1 MNSRLDS
8 TNSNDSVHFKD
19 EQLNNELSNNNKE
32 NSNIDSSTSS
42 GIISQQNLVAA
53 SEQPV
58 SRLGPRPVCFTNK
71 TSELMFVATAVLS
84 QILNIS
90 GTSQT
95 LTLFRILSTDLNT
108 SANMESWLMA
118 SFSLVTGSL
127 ILISGQLGDI
137 YGLKKVLICGYI
149 FAFIWSLIL
158 GFTKYTH
165 QATFFIVSRAFQG
178 LGVSC
183 ILPNVMGIVGTIY
196 EAGSHRK
203 NLVFALIGAGAP
215 VGAVFGVWWASLI
228 VHFDKHAWSWCFWAY
243 AILLFL
249 TLVLNILFCPNS
261 IPKNSKNIKMDWIG
275 ALLAVVGLVL
285 FNFSWNQG
293 AIVGFQTAY
302 VIALLVISSVAIVLF
317 FIYEKN
323 YALYPLV
330 PPSVFMNPNV
340 VSILATLVFGWGS
353 FGCFLFYLFQT
364 RLYLQNMDPL
374 LAGTEFIPFAVF
386 GIIAAL
392 TVALTIKKLTAQ
404 VLLVFSS
411 IAFCAGSVMLAILPL
426 HQIYWKL
433 SFFTTII
440 LSFGMDLSFPAA
452 SIVLSDNLPKAN
464 QGMAGSLISTM
475 MNYAM
480 SLFLGVAGVVQTQ
493 VSKNIENRHPEYSEQ
508 KKTQM
513 SYRGAMYFAV
523 GSAGLAIV
531 ISSSY
536 AIATLVFHKGGKNK
550 NTAVYESGDSTR
562 ED

>member
-1 MNSRLDS
+1 MNSSSNS
-8 TNSNDSVHFKD
+8 TTSDESTRSKNEQMNHQISN
-19 EQLNNELSNNNKE
+19 NSNNN
-32 NSNIDSSTSS
+32 DSTTGSKSPTEKVE
-42 GIISQQNLVAA
+42 SQL
-53 SEQPV
+53 EEPV
-58 SRLGPRPVCFTNK
+58 SRMGPRPACFTNSA
-71 TSELMFVATAVLS
+71 SELLFVATAVLS

-90 GTSQT
+90 GTTQT
-95 LTLFRILSTDLNT
+95 LTLFKILATDLNT
-108 SANMESWLMA
+108 TSNMESWLMA

-149 FAFIWSLIL
+149 FSFIWSLIL

-196 EAGSHRK
+196 QAGSNRK

-215 VGAVFGVWWASLI
+215 IGAVLGVWWASLI

-243 AILLFL
+243 AILTFL
-249 TLVLNILFCPNS
+249 TLILNILFCPNG
-261 IPKNSKNIKMDWIG
+261 IPKNTKNIKMDWIG

-293 AIVGFQTAY
+293 AIVGFQTHY
-302 VIALLVISSVAIVLF
+302 IIALLVISVVAIVSF
-317 FIYEKN
+317 FIYEKD

-330 PPSVFMNPNV
+330 PKTVFLNPNV
-340 VSILATLVFGWGS
+340 VAILATLLFGWGS

-374 LAGTEFIPFAVF
+374 LAGTEFIPFAIF

-404 VLLVFSS
+404 VLLTFSS

-475 MNYAM
+475 MNYSM
-480 SLFLGVAGVVQTQ
+480 SLFLGVAGVVQSQ
-493 VSKNIENRHPEYSEQ
+493 VGKNIENNHPEYSEQ
-508 KKTQM
+508 KKTQKT
-513 SYRGAMYFAV
+513 YRAAMYFAI

-536 AIATLVFHKGGKNK
+536 AIATLVFHKDGKNTK
-550 NTAVYESGDSTR
+550 VYESKSSTQDD
-562 ED
+562 EQNNE